1 MAMNM
6 NLASITRTE
15 HDVAAA
21 TMRIV
26 VADDD
31 ASQRHYQSAL
41 LRRMG
46 YEPLV
51 AEDGGRALELLQA
64 SDAAMMICDVDMP
77 EMDGMALARR
87 VRELELGRY
96 VYVLMITGHHSRE
109 DRLAGME
116 AGADDFMSKPVDASI
131 LSLRVKAA
139 ERIIRYEAELQAS
152 RRGLQTAYETI
163 RTDIEAAAK
172 AQRQLMPSEDA
183 RISSCSFASRF
194 LPSSEVS
201 GDVFGYFPL
210 GGDAL
215 GFYAADV
222 CGHGVRAALSAVA
235 LAHLITPEYFA
246 NNVYGATTGD
256 PKAISTARLV
266 SALDHRFLRA
276 SDDDSYFTFFGGI
289 LLEGAHRMHFCQAG
303 YPSPLLIRANG
314 ETQWVGDGGMPV
326 GMLPGASF
334 DCETITFNPS
344 DRLFVYSDGIVEAET
359 PEGEP
364 FGPDRLEQFIR
375 QAPVCDAGAML
386 DGLADMLRQWTRCD
400 LFDDDVSMILMQ
412 REGN

>member
-1 MAMNM
+1 MTTIVERNSFGEAD
-6 NLASITRTE
+6 R
-15 HDVAAA
+15 AAA
-21 TMRIV
+21 PAAMRIV

-51 AEDGGRALELLQA
+51 AENGGRALELLQG

-77 EMDGMALARR
+77 EMDGMTLARR
-87 VRELELGRY
+87 VRALALGRY

-131 LSLRVKAA
+131 LALRVKAA

-152 RRGLQTAYETI
+152 RRGLQIAYETI
-163 RTDIEAAAK
+163 RADIEAAAK
-172 AQRQLMPSEDA
+172 AQRQLMPRERA
-183 RISSCSFASRF
+183 HISSCRFSSRF

-235 LAHLITPEYFA
+235 LAHLVTPEYFA
-246 NNVYGATTGD
+246 NNVFAND
-256 PKAISTARLV
+256 PQDPVSICTARLV
-266 SALDHRFLRA
+266 AALDQRFLEA

-289 LLEGAHRMHFCQAG
+289 LLEASDRMHFCQAG
-303 YPSPLLIRANG
+303 YPSPLLIRADGRTEWLG
-314 ETQWVGDGGMPV
+314 EGGMPV

-334 DCETITFNPS
+334 DCQEVTFRPR
-344 DRLFVYSDGIVEAET
+344 DRLFVYSDGVVEAES
-359 PEGEP
+359 PSGEP
-364 FGPDRLEQFIR
+364 FGLDRLAAFVAK
-375 QAPVCDAGAML
+375 APVSRSDALL
-386 DGLADMLRQWTRCD
+386 DGLAARLRQWTASD
-400 LFDDDVSMILMQ
+400 LFEDDVSMILME
-412 REGN
+412 REGY